1 MNNKNLQKVPHAIKI
16 IVLKTNNGLIYFPS
30 TAWSVSRK
38 SLTIT
43 NLSLG
48 LVGLPFKIL

>member
-30 TAWSVSRK
+30 TAWSVSRNK
-38 SLTIT
+38 
-43 NLSLG
+43 
-48 LVGLPFKIL
+48 V